1 MSAPA
6 SAASPPPGPAPPRRP
21 GAQSLVFLAG
31 AAALL
36 GVFVLGIAR
45 AGNWL
50 APSVR
55 LQFRTLDAAGLQTGM
70 AVKISGFAVGQVRR
84 IVLQPDAQVLVELEL
99 RDPYRS
105 MVGRRSRAELAQQ
118 GLLGDSYIAITPDP
132 AAIGQPPIGDGETL
146 VFTSR
151 PDLEDLLTEVASSR
165 IPLQRAVSSGLSLA
179 ETRLPRSLDEL
190 DRTLV
195 ASRRL
200 ATRLEAD
207 TGRSSSELNRTLA
220 ATRALAER
228 PELRADGTAA
238 DLSALIRRLESTE
251 TQTRPLLLQTL
262 RELSTMATATNR
274 LVKTLNE
281 SWVIEL
287 IERTGEPRGERGR

>member
-1 MSAPA
+1 MTPTA
-6 SAASPPPGPAPPRRP
+6 SPRRP
-21 GAQSLVFLAG
+21 GPQSLVFLAG
-31 AAALL
+31 AVGLL
-36 GVFVLGIAR
+36 GLFVVGMAR

-50 APSVR
+50 TPSVR

-70 AVKISGFAVGQVRR
+70 AVRISGFAVGQVRR
-84 IVLQPDAQVLVELEL
+84 ILLQPDAQVLVELEL

-105 MVGRRSRAELAQQ
+105 MVGRRSRAELAQI

-132 AAIGQPPIGDGETL
+132 AAVGQPPIGDGETL

-151 PDLEDLLTEVASSR
+151 PDLDDLLAEVASSR

-179 ETRLPRSLDEL
+179 ETRLPRSLDQL
-190 DRTLV
+190 DQTLA

-200 ATRLEAD
+200 ATRLESDAQ
-207 TGRSSSELNRTLA
+207 RSSSELNRTLA
-220 ATRALAER
+220 ATRQLAQRLEG
-228 PELRADGTAA
+228 RADGTAA

-262 RELSTMATATNR
+262 RELTTMAATTNR
-274 LVKTLNE
+274 LVTTLNE
-281 SWVIEL
+281 SWLFEL
-287 IERTGEPRGERGR
+287 IDRPGAHLKDRRP

>member
-1 MSAPA
+1 MAPT
-6 SAASPPPGPAPPRRP
+6 APPRRP
-21 GAQSLVFLAG
+21 RPQSLVFLAG
-31 AAALL
+31 AVGLL
-36 GVFVLGIAR
+36 GLFVLGIAR

-55 LQFRTLDAAGLQTGM
+55 LQFRTLDAAGLYPGM
-70 AVKISGFAVGQVRR
+70 AVRISGFAVGQVRR
-84 IVLQPDAQVLVELEL
+84 ILLQPDAQVLVELEL

-105 MVGRRSRAELAQQ
+105 MVGRRSRAELAQI

-132 AAIGQPPIGDGETL
+132 AAVGQPPIGDGETI
-146 VFTSR
+146 VFSSR
-151 PDLEDLLTEVASSR
+151 PDLEDLLAEVASSR

-179 ETRLPRSLDEL
+179 ETRLPRSLDQL
-190 DRTLV
+190 DQTLA

-200 ATRLEAD
+200 ATRLESDAQ
-207 TGRSSSELNRTLA
+207 RSSSELNRTLA
-220 ATRALAER
+220 ATRQLAQRLEG
-228 PELRADGTAA
+228 RADGTAA

-262 RELSTMATATNR
+262 RELTTMAATTNR

-281 SWVIEL
+281 SWLFDL
-287 IERTGEPRGERGR
+287 IDRPGEHLKNRRP

>member
-1 MSAPA
+1 MTPTV
-6 SAASPPPGPAPPRRP
+6 PPRHPGP
-21 GAQSLVFLAG
+21 QSLVFLAG
-31 AAALL
+31 AVGLL
-36 GVFVLGIAR
+36 GLFVVGMAR

-70 AVKISGFAVGQVRR
+70 AVRISGFAVGQVRR
-84 IVLQPDAQVLVELEL
+84 ILLQPDAQVLVELEL

-105 MVGRRSRAELAQQ
+105 MVGRRSRAELAQI

-132 AAIGQPPIGDGETL
+132 AAVGQPPIGDGETL

-151 PDLEDLLTEVASSR
+151 PDLDDLLAEVASSR

-179 ETRLPRSLDEL
+179 ETRLPRSLDQL
-190 DRTLV
+190 DRTLA

-200 ATRLEAD
+200 ATRLESDAQ
-207 TGRSSSELNRTLA
+207 RSSSELNRTLA
-220 ATRALAER
+220 ATRQLAQRLEG
-228 PELRADGTAA
+228 RADGTAA

-262 RELSTMATATNR
+262 RELTTMAATTNR
-274 LVKTLNE
+274 LVTTLNE
-281 SWVIEL
+281 SWLFEL
-287 IERTGEPRGERGR
+287 IDRPGAHMKDRRP

>member
-1 MSAPA
+1 VTPTA
-6 SAASPPPGPAPPRRP
+6 SPRRP
-21 GAQSLVFLAG
+21 GPQSLVFLAG
-31 AAALL
+31 AVGLL
-36 GVFVLGIAR
+36 GLFVVGMAR

-50 APSVR
+50 TPSVR

-70 AVKISGFAVGQVRR
+70 AVRISGFAVGQVRR
-84 IVLQPDAQVLVELEL
+84 ILLQPDAQVLVELEL

-105 MVGRRSRAELAQQ
+105 MVGRRSRAELAQI

-132 AAIGQPPIGDGETL
+132 AAVGQPPIGDGETL

-151 PDLEDLLTEVASSR
+151 PDLDDLLAEVASSR

-179 ETRLPRSLDEL
+179 ETRLPRSLDQL
-190 DRTLV
+190 DQTLA

-200 ATRLEAD
+200 ATRLESDAQ
-207 TGRSSSELNRTLA
+207 RSSSELNRTLA
-220 ATRALAER
+220 ATRQLAQRLEG
-228 PELRADGTAA
+228 RADGTAA

-262 RELSTMATATNR
+262 RELTTMAATTNR
-274 LVKTLNE
+274 LVTTLNE
-281 SWVIEL
+281 SWLFEL
-287 IERTGEPRGERGR
+287 IDRPGAHLKDRRP

>member
-1 MSAPA
+1 MTPT
-6 SAASPPPGPAPPRRP
+6 APPRRP
-21 GAQSLVFLAG
+21 GPQSLVFLAG
-31 AAALL
+31 AVGLL
-36 GVFVLGIAR
+36 GLFVVGIAR

-70 AVKISGFAVGQVRR
+70 AVRISGFAVGQVRR
-84 IVLQPDAQVLVELEL
+84 ILLQPDAQVLVELEL

-105 MVGRRSRAELAQQ
+105 MVGRRSRAELAQI

-132 AAIGQPPIGDGETL
+132 AAVGQPPIGDGETI
-146 VFTSR
+146 VFNSR

-165 IPLQRAVSSGLSLA
+165 IPLQRAISSGLSLA
-179 ETRLPRSLDEL
+179 ETRLPRSLDQL
-190 DRTLV
+190 DQTLA

-200 ATRLEAD
+200 ATRLESDAQ
-207 TGRSSSELNRTLA
+207 RSSSELNRTLV
-220 ATRALAER
+220 ATRQLAQRLEG
-228 PELRADGTAA
+228 RADGTAA

-262 RELSTMATATNR
+262 RELTTMAATTNR

-281 SWVIEL
+281 SWLFEL
-287 IERTGEPRGERGR
+287 IDRPGEHLKDRRP

>member
-1 MSAPA
+1 VPAFSPGPVAAPA
-6 SAASPPPGPAPPRRP
+6 PGPPRSPAP
-21 GAQSLVFLAG
+21 QSLLFLAG
-31 AAALL
+31 AVALL
-36 GVFVLGIAR
+36 GLFVLGIAR

-55 LQFRTLDAAGLQTGM
+55 LHFRALDAAGLQAGM
-70 AVKISGFAVGQVRR
+70 AVRISGFAVGQVRR

-105 MVGRRSRAELAQQ
+105 MVGRRSRAELAQL

-151 PDLEDLLTEVASSR
+151 PAIDDLIAEVASSR
-165 IPLQRAVSSGLSLA
+165 IPLQRALSSRPDPGGDTPA
-179 ETRLPRSLDEL
+179 PQPR
-190 DRTLV
+190 RTGPHPGGHPPPGD
-195 ASRRL
+195 APG
-200 ATRLEAD
+200 
-207 TGRSSSELNRTLA
+207 GRYPAQQQRA
-220 ATRALAER
+220 QPHPGGPRALAER
-228 PELRADGTAA
+228 LESRADGTAA
-238 DLSALIRRLESTE
+238 DLSALIRRLESAE
-251 TQTRPLLLQTL
+251 SETRPLLLQTL

>member
-1 MSAPA
+1 MTPT
-6 SAASPPPGPAPPRRP
+6 APPRRP
-21 GAQSLVFLAG
+21 GPQSLVFLAG
-31 AAALL
+31 AVGLL
-36 GVFVLGIAR
+36 GLFVVGIAR

-50 APSVR
+50 TPSVR

-70 AVKISGFAVGQVRR
+70 AVRISGFAVGQVRR
-84 IVLQPDAQVLVELEL
+84 ILLQPDAQVLVELEL

-105 MVGRRSRAELAQQ
+105 MVGRRSRAELAQV

-132 AAIGQPPIGDGETL
+132 AAVGQAPIGDGETL

-151 PDLEDLLTEVASSR
+151 PDLDDLLAEVASSR

-179 ETRLPRSLDEL
+179 ETRLPRSLDQL
-190 DRTLV
+190 DQTLA

-200 ATRLEAD
+200 ATRLESDAQ
-207 TGRSSSELNRTLA
+207 RSSSELNRTLG
-220 ATRALAER
+220 ATRQLAQRLEG
-228 PELRADGTAA
+228 RADGTAA
-238 DLSALIRRLESTE
+238 DLSAFIRRLESTE

-262 RELSTMATATNR
+262 RELTTMAATTNR

-281 SWVIEL
+281 SWLFEL
-287 IERTGEPRGERGR
+287 IDRPGDHLKDRRP

>member
-1 MSAPA
+1 MTPTV
-6 SAASPPPGPAPPRRP
+6 PPRHPGP
-21 GAQSLVFLAG
+21 QSLVFLAG
-31 AAALL
+31 AVGLL
-36 GVFVLGIAR
+36 GLFVVGMAR

-70 AVKISGFAVGQVRR
+70 AVRISGFAVGQVRR
-84 IVLQPDAQVLVELEL
+84 ILLQPDAQVLVELEL

-105 MVGRRSRAELAQQ
+105 MVGRRSRAELAQI

-132 AAIGQPPIGDGETL
+132 AAVGQPPIGDGETL

-151 PDLEDLLTEVASSR
+151 PDLDDLLAEVASSR

-179 ETRLPRSLDEL
+179 ETRLPRSLDQL
-190 DRTLV
+190 DRTLA

-200 ATRLEAD
+200 ATRLESDAQ
-207 TGRSSSELNRTLA
+207 RSSSELNRTLA
-220 ATRALAER
+220 ATRQLAQRLEG
-228 PELRADGTAA
+228 RADGTAA

-262 RELSTMATATNR
+262 RELTTMAATTNR
-274 LVKTLNE
+274 LVTTLNE
-281 SWVIEL
+281 SWLFEL
-287 IERTGEPRGERGR
+287 IDRPGAHLKDRRP

>member
-1 MSAPA
+1 MTPTA
-6 SAASPPPGPAPPRRP
+6 SPRRP
-21 GAQSLVFLAG
+21 GPQSLVFLAG
-31 AAALL
+31 AVGLL
-36 GVFVLGIAR
+36 GLFVVGIAR

-50 APSVR
+50 TPSVR

-70 AVKISGFAVGQVRR
+70 AVRISGFAVGQVRR
-84 IVLQPDAQVLVELEL
+84 ILLQPDAQVLVELEL

-105 MVGRRSRAELAQQ
+105 MVGRRSRAELAQV
-118 GLLGDSYIAITPDP
+118 GLLGESYIAITPDP
-132 AAIGQPPIGDGETL
+132 AAVGQSPIGDGETL

-151 PDLEDLLTEVASSR
+151 PDLEDLLAEVASSR
-165 IPLQRAVSSGLSLA
+165 IPLQRALSSGLTLA
-179 ETRLPRSLDEL
+179 ETRLPRSLDQL
-190 DRTLV
+190 DQTLA

-207 TGRSSSELNRTLA
+207 AQRSSTELNRTLG
-220 ATRALAER
+220 ATRQLAQRLEG
-228 PELRADGTAA
+228 RADGTAA

-262 RELSTMATATNR
+262 RELTTMASTTNR

-281 SWVIEL
+281 SWLFEL
-287 IERTGEPRGERGR
+287 IDRPGDHLKDRRPRSP

>member
-1 MSAPA
+1 MTPT
-6 SAASPPPGPAPPRRP
+6 APPRRP
-21 GAQSLVFLAG
+21 GPQSLVFLAG
-31 AAALL
+31 AVGLL
-36 GVFVLGIAR
+36 GLFVVGIAR

-50 APSVR
+50 TPSVR

-70 AVKISGFAVGQVRR
+70 AVRISGFAVGQVRR
-84 IVLQPDAQVLVELEL
+84 ILLQPDAQVLVELEL

-105 MVGRRSRAELAQQ
+105 MVGRRSRAELAQV

-132 AAIGQPPIGDGETL
+132 AAVGQAPIGDGETL

-151 PDLEDLLTEVASSR
+151 PDLDDLLAEVANSR

-179 ETRLPRSLDEL
+179 ETRLPRSLDQL
-190 DRTLV
+190 DQTLA

-200 ATRLEAD
+200 ATRLESDAQ
-207 TGRSSSELNRTLA
+207 RSSSELNRTLG
-220 ATRALAER
+220 ATRQLAQRLEG
-228 PELRADGTAA
+228 RADGTAA
-238 DLSALIRRLESTE
+238 ELSALIRRLESTE

-262 RELSTMATATNR
+262 RELTTMAATTNR

-281 SWVIEL
+281 SWLFEL
-287 IERTGEPRGERGR
+287 IDRPGDHLKDRRP

>member
-1 MSAPA
+1 MTPT
-6 SAASPPPGPAPPRRP
+6 APPRRP
-21 GAQSLVFLAG
+21 GPQSLVFLAG
-31 AAALL
+31 AVGLL
-36 GVFVLGIAR
+36 GLFVVGIAR

-50 APSVR
+50 VPSVR

-70 AVKISGFAVGQVRR
+70 AVRISGFAVGQVRR
-84 IVLQPDAQVLVELEL
+84 ILLQPDAQVLVELEL

-105 MVGRRSRAELAQQ
+105 MVGRRSRAELAQI

-132 AAIGQPPIGDGETL
+132 AAVGQPPIGDGETI
-146 VFTSR
+146 VFNSR

-165 IPLQRAVSSGLSLA
+165 IPLQRAISSGLSLA
-179 ETRLPRSLDEL
+179 ETRLPRSLDQL
-190 DRTLV
+190 DQTLA

-200 ATRLEAD
+200 ATRLESDAQ
-207 TGRSSSELNRTLA
+207 RSSSELNRTLV
-220 ATRALAER
+220 ATRQLAQRLEG
-228 PELRADGTAA
+228 RADGTAA

-262 RELSTMATATNR
+262 RELTTMAATTNR

-281 SWVIEL
+281 SWLFEL
-287 IERTGEPRGERGR
+287 IDRPGEHLKDRRP

>member
-1 MSAPA
+1 MTPTV
-6 SAASPPPGPAPPRRP
+6 PPRRP
-21 GAQSLVFLAG
+21 GPQSLVFLAG
-31 AAALL
+31 AVGLL
-36 GVFVLGIAR
+36 GLFVVGIAR

-50 APSVR
+50 TPSVR

-70 AVKISGFAVGQVRR
+70 AVRISGYAVGQVRR
-84 IVLQPDAQVLVELEL
+84 ILLQPDAQVLVELEL

-105 MVGRRSRAELAQQ
+105 MVGRRSRAELAQV

-132 AAIGQPPIGDGETL
+132 AAVGQAPIGDGETL

-151 PDLEDLLTEVASSR
+151 PDLDDLLAEVASSR

-179 ETRLPRSLDEL
+179 ETRLPRSLDQL
-190 DRTLV
+190 DQTLA

-200 ATRLEAD
+200 ATRLESDAQ
-207 TGRSSSELNRTLA
+207 RSSSELNRTLG
-220 ATRALAER
+220 ATRQLAQRLEG
-228 PELRADGTAA
+228 RADGTAA

-262 RELSTMATATNR
+262 RELTTMAATTNR

-281 SWVIEL
+281 SWLFEL
-287 IERTGEPRGERGR
+287 IDRPGDHLKDRRP

>member
-1 MSAPA
+1 MTPT
-6 SAASPPPGPAPPRRP
+6 APPRRP
-21 GAQSLVFLAG
+21 RPHSLFFLAG
-31 AAALL
+31 AVGLL
-36 GVFVLGIAR
+36 GLFVLGIAR

-70 AVKISGFAVGQVRR
+70 AVRISGFAVGQVRR
-84 IVLQPDAQVLVELEL
+84 ILLQPDAQVLVELEL

-105 MVGRRSRAELAQQ
+105 MVGRRSRAELAQV

-132 AAIGQPPIGDGETL
+132 AAVGQPPIGDGETI
-146 VFTSR
+146 VFSSR
-151 PDLEDLLTEVASSR
+151 PDLEDLLAEVASSR

-179 ETRLPRSLDEL
+179 ETRLPRSLDQL
-190 DRTLV
+190 DQTLA

-200 ATRLEAD
+200 ATRLETDAQ
-207 TGRSSSELNRTLA
+207 RSSSELNRTLV
-220 ATRALAER
+220 ATRQLAQRLEG
-228 PELRADGTAA
+228 RADGTAA

-262 RELSTMATATNR
+262 RELTTMAATTNR

-281 SWVIEL
+281 SWLFEL
-287 IERTGEPRGERGR
+287 IDRPGAHLKDRRP

>member
-1 MSAPA
+1 MTPT
-6 SAASPPPGPAPPRRP
+6 APPRRP
-21 GAQSLVFLAG
+21 GPQSLVFLAG
-31 AAALL
+31 AVGLL
-36 GVFVLGIAR
+36 GLFVVGIAR

-55 LQFRTLDAAGLQTGM
+55 LQFRTLNAAGLQTGM
-70 AVKISGFAVGQVRR
+70 AVRISGFAVGQVRR
-84 IVLQPDAQVLVELEL
+84 ILLQPDAQVLVELEL

-105 MVGRRSRAELAQQ
+105 MVGRRSRAELAQV

-132 AAIGQPPIGDGETL
+132 AAVGQPPIGDGETI
-146 VFTSR
+146 VFNSR

-165 IPLQRAVSSGLSLA
+165 IPLQRAISSGLSLA
-179 ETRLPRSLDEL
+179 ETRLPRSLDQL
-190 DRTLV
+190 DQTLA

-200 ATRLEAD
+200 ATRLESDAQ
-207 TGRSSSELNRTLA
+207 RSSNELNRTLA
-220 ATRALAER
+220 ATRLLAQRLEG
-228 PELRADGTAA
+228 RADGTAA

-262 RELSTMATATNR
+262 RELTTMAATTNR

-281 SWVIEL
+281 SWLFEL
-287 IERTGEPRGERGR
+287 IDRPGEHLKDRRP

>member
-1 MSAPA
+1 MTPT
-6 SAASPPPGPAPPRRP
+6 APPRRP
-21 GAQSLVFLAG
+21 GPQSLVFLAG
-31 AAALL
+31 AVGLL
-36 GVFVLGIAR
+36 GLFVVGIAR

-50 APSVR
+50 TPSVR

-70 AVKISGFAVGQVRR
+70 AVRISGFAVGQVRR
-84 IVLQPDAQVLVELEL
+84 ILLQPDAQVLVELEL

-105 MVGRRSRAELAQQ
+105 MVGRRSRAELAQV

-132 AAIGQPPIGDGETL
+132 AAVGQAPIGDGETL

-151 PDLEDLLTEVASSR
+151 PDLDDLLAELASSR

-179 ETRLPRSLDEL
+179 ETRLPRSLDQL
-190 DRTLV
+190 DQTLA

-200 ATRLEAD
+200 ATRLESDAQ
-207 TGRSSSELNRTLA
+207 RSSSELNRTLG
-220 ATRALAER
+220 ATRQLAQRLEG
-228 PELRADGTAA
+228 RADGTAA

-262 RELSTMATATNR
+262 RELTTMAATTNR

-281 SWVIEL
+281 SWLFEL
-287 IERTGEPRGERGR
+287 IDRPGDHLKDRRP

>member
-1 MSAPA
+1 MTPTA
-6 SAASPPPGPAPPRRP
+6 SPRRP
-21 GAQSLVFLAG
+21 GPQSLVFLAG
-31 AAALL
+31 AVGLL
-36 GVFVLGIAR
+36 GLFVVGIAR

-50 APSVR
+50 TPSVR

-70 AVKISGFAVGQVRR
+70 AVRISGFAVGQVRR
-84 IVLQPDAQVLVELEL
+84 ILLQPDAQVLVELEL

-105 MVGRRSRAELAQQ
+105 MVGRRSRAELAQT

-132 AAIGQPPIGDGETL
+132 AAVGQPPIGDGETL

-151 PDLEDLLTEVASSR
+151 PDLDDLLAEVASSR

-179 ETRLPRSLDEL
+179 ETRLPRSLDQL
-190 DRTLV
+190 DRTLT

-200 ATRLEAD
+200 AATRQLAQRLE
-207 TGRSSSELNRTLA
+207 G
-220 ATRALAER
+220 
-228 PELRADGTAA
+228 RADGTAA

-262 RELSTMATATNR
+262 RELTTMAATTNR
-274 LVKTLNE
+274 LVTTLNE
-281 SWVIEL
+281 SWLFEL
-287 IERTGEPRGERGR
+287 IDRPGAHLKDRRP

>member
-1 MSAPA
+1 MTPT
-6 SAASPPPGPAPPRRP
+6 APPRRP
-21 GAQSLVFLAG
+21 GPQSLVFLAG
-31 AAALL
+31 AVGLL
-36 GVFVLGIAR
+36 GLFVVGIAR

-55 LQFRTLDAAGLQTGM
+55 LQFRTLNAAGLQTGM
-70 AVKISGFAVGQVRR
+70 AVRISGFAVGQVRR
-84 IVLQPDAQVLVELEL
+84 ILLQPDAQVLVELEL

-105 MVGRRSRAELAQQ
+105 MVGRRSRAELAQV

-132 AAIGQPPIGDGETL
+132 AAVGQPPIGDGETI
-146 VFTSR
+146 VFSSR

-165 IPLQRAVSSGLSLA
+165 IPLQRAISSGLSLA
-179 ETRLPRSLDEL
+179 ETRLPRSLDQL
-190 DRTLV
+190 DQTLA

-200 ATRLEAD
+200 ATRLETDAQ
-207 TGRSSSELNRTLA
+207 RSSSELNRTLV
-220 ATRALAER
+220 ATRQLAQRLEG
-228 PELRADGTAA
+228 RADGTAA

-262 RELSTMATATNR
+262 RELTTMAATTNR

-281 SWVIEL
+281 SWLFEL
-287 IERTGEPRGERGR
+287 IDRPGAHLKDRRP

>member
-1 MSAPA
+1 MTPTA
-6 SAASPPPGPAPPRRP
+6 SPRRP
-21 GAQSLVFLAG
+21 GPQSLVFLAG
-31 AAALL
+31 AVGLL
-36 GVFVLGIAR
+36 GLFVVGIAR

-50 APSVR
+50 TPSVR

-70 AVKISGFAVGQVRR
+70 AVRISGFAVGQVRR
-84 IVLQPDAQVLVELEL
+84 ILLQPDAQVLVELEL

-105 MVGRRSRAELAQQ
+105 MVGRRSRAELAQI

-132 AAIGQPPIGDGETL
+132 AAVGQPPIGDGETL

-151 PDLEDLLTEVASSR
+151 PDLDDLLAEVASSR

-179 ETRLPRSLDEL
+179 ETRLPRSLDQL
-190 DRTLV
+190 DRTLA

-200 ATRLEAD
+200 ATRLESDAQ
-207 TGRSSSELNRTLA
+207 RSSSELNRTLA
-220 ATRALAER
+220 ATRQLAQRLEG
-228 PELRADGTAA
+228 RADGTAA

-262 RELSTMATATNR
+262 RELTTMAATTNR
-274 LVKTLNE
+274 LVTTLNE
-281 SWVIEL
+281 SWLFEL
-287 IERTGEPRGERGR
+287 IDRPGAHLKDRRP

>member
-1 MSAPA
+1 
-6 SAASPPPGPAPPRRP
+6 
-21 GAQSLVFLAG
+21 V
-31 AAALL
+31 ALL

-45 AGNWL
+45 SGNWL

-70 AVKISGFAVGQVRR
+70 AVRISGFAVGQVRR

-105 MVGRRSRAELAQQ
+105 MVGRRSRAELAQL
-118 GLLGDSYIAITPDP
+118 GLLGDNYIAITPDP

-151 PDLEDLLTEVASSR
+151 PDIDDLIAEVASSR
-165 IPLQRAVSSGLSLA
+165 IPLQRAVSSGLTLA

-207 TGRSSSELNRTLA
+207 TRRSSSELNRTLG

-228 PELRADGTAA
+228 LEDRADGTAA

-251 TQTRPLLLQTL
+251 SQTRPLLLQTL

-287 IERTGEPRGERGR
+287 IERTGEPRRERDR

>member
-1 MSAPA
+1 MAPT
-6 SAASPPPGPAPPRRP
+6 APLRRP
-21 GAQSLVFLAG
+21 GPQSLVFLAG
-31 AAALL
+31 AVGLL
-36 GVFVLGIAR
+36 GLFVLGIAR

-70 AVKISGFAVGQVRR
+70 AVRISGFAVGQVRR
-84 IVLQPDAQVLVELEL
+84 ILLQPDAQVLVELEL

-105 MVGRRSRAELAQQ
+105 MVGRRSRAELAQI

-132 AAIGQPPIGDGETL
+132 AAVGQPPIGDGETI
-146 VFTSR
+146 VFNSR
-151 PDLEDLLTEVASSR
+151 PDLEDLLAEVASSR

-179 ETRLPRSLDEL
+179 ETRLPRSLDQL
-190 DRTLV
+190 DRTLA

-200 ATRLEAD
+200 ATRLESDAQ
-207 TGRSSSELNRTLA
+207 RSSNELNRTLA
-220 ATRALAER
+220 ATRQLAQRLEG
-228 PELRADGTAA
+228 RADGTAA
-238 DLSALIRRLESTE
+238 DLSALIKRLESTE

-262 RELSTMATATNR
+262 RELTTMAATTNR

-281 SWVIEL
+281 SWLFEL
-287 IERTGEPRGERGR
+287 IDRPGAHLKDRRP

>member
-1 MSAPA
+1 MTPT
-6 SAASPPPGPAPPRRP
+6 AAQRRP
-21 GAQSLVFLAG
+21 GLQSLVFLAG
-31 AAALL
+31 AVGLL
-36 GVFVLGIAR
+36 GLFVVGIAR
-45 AGNWL
+45 SNSWL

-70 AVKISGFAVGQVRR
+70 AVRISGFAVGQVRR
-84 IVLQPDAQVLVELEL
+84 ILLQPDAQVLVELEL

-105 MVGRRSRAELAQQ
+105 MVGRRSRAELAQV

-132 AAIGQPPIGDGETL
+132 AAVGQPPIGDGETL

-151 PDLEDLLTEVASSR
+151 PDLEDLLAEVASSR
-165 IPLQRAVSSGLSLA
+165 IPLQRALSSGLNLA
-179 ETRLPRSLDEL
+179 ETRLPRSLDQL
-190 DRTLV
+190 DQTL
-195 ASRRL
+195 AATRRL

-207 TGRSSSELNRTLA
+207 TQRSSSELNRTLG

-228 PELRADGTAA
+228 LESRADGTAA

-262 RELSTMATATNR
+262 RELTTMAAATNR

-281 SWVIEL
+281 SWLFKL
-287 IERTGEPRGERGR
+287 IEQPGDLLRDHLR